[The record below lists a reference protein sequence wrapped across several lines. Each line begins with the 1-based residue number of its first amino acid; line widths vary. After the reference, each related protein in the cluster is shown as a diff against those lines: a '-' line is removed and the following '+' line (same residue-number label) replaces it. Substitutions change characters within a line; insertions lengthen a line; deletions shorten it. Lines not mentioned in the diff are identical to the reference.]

1 IAVGSVF
8 ESIEEAQRCIY
19 AREANCRHRWRR
31 GQSKHVGDSA
41 VQLKKLTL
49 RCNHYHQHE
58 PTHSMAIDSSD
69 HRRGK
74 TIKTGCNAHVNLNL
88 IHGSTLWQVTLTN
101 WDHNHPREIPP
112 GGTIVRPPT
121 TAQHQVVSE
130 FAMSNGFQRQHI
142 STILANHFTDHP
154 LEPKQVSNMI
164 NNARRQARDDVQ
176 ALGGD
181 IAAI

>member
-19 AREANCRHRWRR
+19 ACEANRGHCWRR
-31 GQSKHVGDSA
+31 GQSKRV
-41 VQLKKLTL
+41 
-49 RCNHYHQHE
+49 
-58 PTHSMAIDSSD
+58 MAIDHSD

-88 IHGSTLWQVTLTN
+88 ICGSTLWQVTLTN

-130 FAMSNGFQRQHI
+130 FATSNGFQRQHI
-142 STILANHFTDHP
+142 STILANCFTDHP

-164 NNARRQARDDVQ
+164 NNARRQA
-176 ALGGD
+176 
-181 IAAI
+181 